1 MNLST
6 FLVSLMAAALLIPVA
21 APVLNAQTVSPF
33 LETGG
38 AWLGISME
46 DVGADAASLQG
57 PEMQR
62 GVVVR
67 SVSPGSPAV
76 DAGIREGDV
85 IVEYGPFPVWSASQL
100 SRLVRETPVGR
111 KVDLVLHRAG
121 KRMTLTATLAERGGA
136 LPDNLRNRAKPEPER
151 RQFLFRMPEGRRGD
165 AEPAPAGKPRLGVTL
180 QPLTE
185 QLAEFLGVPGKKGA
199 LVSSVIAGTAGEGRL
214 RPGDVIVTADGRE
227 IAGPEELTRAVSG
240 APAGEMR
247 LGIIRDKKESV
258 VTVDLP
264 ADPDSKG
271 YRL

>member
-1 MNLST
+1 MNRY
-6 FLVSLMAAALLIPVA
+6 LVSLMAAALMIPVA
-21 APVLNAQTVSPF
+21 APGLNAQTFSSF
-33 LETGG
+33 LEAGG
-38 AWLGISME
+38 AWLGIGME
-46 DVGADAASLQG
+46 DLVDGSGSRPGLDL
-57 PEMQR
+57 QR

-67 SVSPGSPAV
+67 SVSNGSPAER
-76 DAGIREGDV
+76 AGIREGDV

-100 SRLVRETPVGR
+100 SRLVRETPIGR
-111 KVDLVLHRAG
+111 QVDLVILRAG
-121 KRMTLTATLAERGGA
+121 KKMTLTATLAERGGA
-136 LPDNLRNRAKPEPER
+136 LSDSLGNRAQPGMER

-165 AEPAPAGKPRLGVTL
+165 SEPAPAGKPRLGVTL

-199 LVSSVIAGTAGEGRL
+199 LVSSVIPGTASDGRL
-214 RPGDVIVTADGRE
+214 RAGDVIVSADGRE
-227 IAGPEELTRAVSG
+227 IAGPEELTRVVSG

-258 VTVDLP
+258 ITVDLS